1 MNKKTVR
8 DIKIEGKKVI
18 HHCDF
23 NIKLQE
29 DEAGR
34 LAPVS
39 DIRLKAYFPSI
50 FYLLEK
56 NCKII
61 FISWLER
68 PGGKVVK
75 KLSLAPIAARLSR
88 LINKQVS
95 FVDDCVGPKVKKS
108 ISQMQPG
115 QMVMLENTRF
125 HQGEEADNDSFAR
138 QLASNGD
145 LMVQDAFGH
154 CHRIH
159 ASVTGIPRHLP
170 AVAGLYLTE
179 EIKIF
184 DQLTKKPEPPFVL
197 IVGGAKVANK
207 LPAVKKLMSQADYIL
222 TNGFW
227 GQVLRVGEKII
238 TPIDLIKTDHQIW
251 DIGPKTIKRYLPI
264 IRQAKTIFWS
274 GPLGQ
279 YEDERFSRGTRQI
292 AQAISENQGTTIL
305 AGGDTAAAAE
315 KFDLVFKYTHV
326 SIAGGAT
333 LEYLAG
339 NQLPGLEA
347 LDNK

>member
-1 MNKKTVR
+1 MKKKTVR
-8 DIKIEGKKVI
+8 DIKIQGKKVI

-23 NIKLQE
+23 NIKLCE
-29 DEAGR
+29 DEKGS
-34 LAPVS
+34 LTPVS

-50 FYLLEK
+50 FYLLER

-75 KLSLAPIAARLSR
+75 KLSLAPVAKRLSR
-88 LINKQVS
+88 LINKQVY
-95 FVDDCVGPKVKKS
+95 FLDDCVGPKVKKF
-108 ISQMQPG
+108 ISKMNPG

-125 HQGEEADNDSFAR
+125 HPGEEADNDRFAK

-159 ASVTGIPRHLP
+159 ASVTGIPRHLSSVTGP
-170 AVAGLYLTE
+170 YLE
-179 EIKIF
+179 QEIKIL
-184 DQLTKKPEPPFVL
+184 DRLCKKPERPFVL
-197 IVGGAKVANK
+197 VVGGAKVQDK
-207 LPAVKKLMSQADYIL
+207 MPAIKKLIPRADYIL

-227 GQVLRVGEKII
+227 AQVLKPDEKII
-238 TPIDLIKTDHQIW
+238 TPVDLITAKGQIW
-251 DIGPKTIKRYLPI
+251 DIGPKTIKKYLPVI
-264 IRQAKTIFWS
+264 KKAKTIFWN

-279 YEDERFSRGTRQI
+279 YEEELFSQGTRQI

-326 SIAGGAT
+326 SIAGGAA
-333 LEYLAG
+333 LEYLVG
-339 NQLPGLEA
+339 SPLPGLTA
-347 LDNK
+347 LQN

>member
-29 DEAGR
+29 DEAGK
-34 LAPVS
+34 LAPIS
-39 DIRLKAYFPSI
+39 DMRLKAYFPSI

-75 KLSLAPIAARLSR
+75 KLSLAPVAARLSR
-88 LINKQVS
+88 LINKQVY
-95 FVDDCVGPKVKKS
+95 FLDDCVGPKVKKF
-108 ISQMQPG
+108 ISQMKPG

-125 HQGEEADNDSFAR
+125 HQGEETDQDSFSR
-138 QLASNGD
+138 QLAANGD
-145 LMVQDAFGH
+145 LMIQDALGH

-159 ASVTGIPRHLP
+159 ASVTGIPRHLTSVIGPYLEKEINILDSLDKKSQSPLVLVIGGVKVADKMP
-170 AVAGLYLTE
+170 AMKKLIPQTDYVLTND
-179 EIKIF
+179 F
-184 DQLTKKPEPPFVL
+184 W
-197 IVGGAKVANK
+197 AKVLK
-207 LPAVKKLMSQADYIL
+207 PS
-222 TNGFW
+222 
-227 GQVLRVGEKII
+227 RKII
-238 TPIDLIKTDHQIW
+238 MPVDAITANGQNL
-251 DIGPKTIKRYLPI
+251 DIGPKTIKKYLPVI
-264 IRQAKTIFWS
+264 KKAKTIFWS

-279 YEDERFSRGTRQI
+279 YEDEQFANGTRQI
-292 AQAISENQGTTIL
+292 AQAISENQRTTIL

-347 LDNK
+347 LTNL

>member
-1 MNKKTVR
+1 MKKKTVR
-8 DIKIEGKKVI
+8 DVKLTGKKVI

-23 NIKLQE
+23 NIKLQK
-29 DEAGR
+29 DAVGH
-34 LAPVS
+34 LTPVS

-50 FYLLEK
+50 FYLLER

-68 PGGKVVK
+68 PGGKVVPE
-75 KLSLAPIAARLSR
+75 LSLAPVAKRLSR
-88 LINKQVS
+88 LINKQVY
-95 FVDDCVGPKVKKS
+95 FLDDCVGPKVKKF
-108 ISQMQPG
+108 INQMKPG
-115 QMVMLENTRF
+115 QMVMLDNTRF
-125 HQGEEADNDSFAR
+125 HPGEETDNDSFAKK
-138 QLASNGD
+138 LAGNGD

-159 ASVTGIPRHLP
+159 ASVTGIPRHLTSVMGP
-170 AVAGLYLTE
+170 YLEKEINILDSLY
-179 EIKIF
+179 
-184 DQLTKKPEPPFVL
+184 KKPQSPFVL
-197 IVGGAKVANK
+197 VIGGTKVEDK
-207 LPAVKKLMSQADYIL
+207 MPAMKKLLPQADYVL
-222 TNGFW
+222 TNDFW
-227 GQVLRVGEKII
+227 AKVLKPGRKII
-238 TPIDLIKTDHQIW
+238 TPVDSITTNGRNW
-251 DIGPKTIKRYLPI
+251 DIGPKTIKKYVAI
-264 IRQAKTIFWS
+264 IRRAQTIFWN

-279 YEDERFSRGTRQI
+279 YENPRFSHGTRQI

-339 NQLPGLEA
+339 NKLPGLEA
-347 LDNK
+347 LTNL